1 MRTKKTNIK
10 EGKISRTIKFTAVA
24 FLSVN
29 LVTKEVKDDTYILPL
44 EYTAKEAEDALREL
58 GILVVTVTGVSYF
71 ERQYSMNV
79 SDFIRYGDK
88 GEIIG

>member
-10 EGKISRTIKFTAVA
+10 EGKISRTIKFTAVD
-24 FLSVN
+24 FLSGN
-29 LVTKEVKDDTYILPL
+29 LETKEVKDDTYILPL